1 MHPDAVSD
9 PSPDPRPEVHLRL
22 FVAGNAPNSLAA
34 LRSLRILQE
43 ELDAGPVRVCVEVVD
58 VSVDPTPALRDGV
71 VVTPTLLRAEAPGVR
86 VLGNLSDAAAVRDA
100 LKL

>member
-1 MHPDAVSD
+1 MTPVNADT
-9 PSPDPRPEVHLRL
+9 RPEVHLRL

-34 LRSLRILQE
+34 LRSLRHIQE
-43 ELDAGPVRVCVEVVD
+43 QLDGGPVRVRVEVVD
-58 VSVDPTPALRDGV
+58 VSVDPAPALRDGV

-100 LKL
+100 LRL

>member
-1 MHPDAVSD
+1 MHPHAPASPPDA
-9 PSPDPRPEVHLRL
+9 RPEVHLRL

-34 LRSLRILQE
+34 LRSLRTLQE
-43 ELDAGPVRVCVEVVD
+43 ELEAGPVRVCVEVVD
-58 VSVDPTPALRDGV
+58 VAVDPAPALRDGV

-86 VLGNLSDAAAVRDA
+86 VLGNLSDAAAVRNA

>member
-1 MHPDAVSD
+1 MHPDTVAD
-9 PSPDPRPEVHLRL
+9 PPPDLRPRVHLRL

-34 LRSLRILQE
+34 LRSLRVLQE
-43 ELDAGPVRVCVEVVD
+43 ELDAGPVQVYVEIVD